1 MAAATFRT
9 KSILLDAL
17 PQTPITAPWMGNFL
31 TNALAF
37 VVCQKNP
44 IADPLTSIGRSL
56 SKTVSKVG

>member
-1 MAAATFRT
+1 
-9 KSILLDAL
+9 
-17 PQTPITAPWMGNFL
+17 MGNFL

-37 VVCQKNP
+37 VVCQKNT